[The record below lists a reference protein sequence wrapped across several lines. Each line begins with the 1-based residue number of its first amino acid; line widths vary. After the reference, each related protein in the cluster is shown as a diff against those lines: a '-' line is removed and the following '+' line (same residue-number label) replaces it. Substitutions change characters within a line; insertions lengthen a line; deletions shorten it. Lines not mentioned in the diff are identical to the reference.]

1 MRRIRICIAAF
12 RCRSAVVHPT
22 GPRASACP
30 HTTEFFPLSRLVSAL
45 RTVPLALLAGLLALP
60 VLALLGAWL
69 PWGQVESSTA
79 GILGEMATTVLPR
92 YTLTTLWLGLWVAVG
107 AAVVGSTTAAAVTLF
122 EFPGRRLLEWLLLLP
137 LAMPAYVIA
146 YAYTDFLQYSGPLQ
160 VGLRETFGLQ
170 GRLLPE
176 VRSLWG
182 AIWVF
187 TFALYPYVYLLARA
201 ALGERAAHL
210 MEAARLLGAPLSRRI
225 TSVALPLARPAVA
238 AGVALALMETLADFG
253 VTSYFGIQ
261 TFTTGILKA
270 WLSMDNRIAA
280 AQLATMLLAM
290 VLLLLWLERRAERRL
305 RFSAKGTGHA
315 GATEAQPVPL
325 HGLARWVA
333 WGVCTVPVVM
343 GFVAPVGFMLR
354 PLASDW
360 SVLPWDRFLGWA
372 WNSVRL
378 GGITAGLA
386 VMVALA
392 LAFAV
397 RRRPDMLT
405 RSVVQVA
412 SVGYA
417 VPGAVIVV
425 GLLLPVGWLQ
435 NAAPHWGVGALV
447 TTTAVG
453 IVWAYLVRFCAVA
466 LQSVQSGYARV
477 PTSLDDSAR
486 MLGAGSGRLMAQV
499 HWPLLK
505 RSTAAAAL
513 LVFVDVMKELPATMV
528 LRPFNSDTLAVVAYQ
543 LARDER
549 LGEAALPSLALVAV
563 GLIPVLLLSR
573 TLRAAPLPVRAANA
587 VAADESSASELAV
600 VEVVAE
606 TRSLVA

>member
-1 MRRIRICIAAF
+1 MHRTRF
-12 RCRSAVVHPT
+12 SLST
-22 GPRASACP
+22 L
-30 HTTEFFPLSRLVSAL
+30 PLILLV
-45 RTVPLALLAGLLALP
+45 GLLALP
-60 VLALLGAWL
+60 VLALLASWL
-69 PWGQVESSTA
+69 PWGVVQADTGA
-79 GILGEMATTVLPR
+79 ILREMASTVLPG
-92 YTLTTLWLGLWVAVG
+92 YVWTTLWLGLWVAVG
-107 AAVVGSTTAAAVTLF
+107 AAVVGTATAAAVTLF
-122 EFPGRRLLEWLLLLP
+122 EFPGRRVFEWLLLLP
-137 LAMPAYVIA
+137 LAMPAYVTA
-146 YAYTDFLQYSGPLQ
+146 YAYTDFLQFSGPLQ
-160 VGLRETFGLQ
+160 VGLRETFGLE

-187 TFALYPYVYLLARA
+187 TFSLYPYVYLLART

-225 TSVALPLARPAVA
+225 TSIALPLARPAVA

-261 TFTTGILKA
+261 TFTTGIIKA

-280 AQLATMLLAM
+280 AQLSTMLLAL
-290 VLLLLWLERRAERRL
+290 VLVLLWLEHRAERRM
-305 RFSAKGTGHA
+305 RFTAKGTGHA

-325 HGLARWVA
+325 RGLARGLA
-333 WGVCTVPVVM
+333 WGVCTLPVFM
-343 GFVAPVGFMLR
+343 GFVAPVAFMLR

-360 SVLPWDRFLGWA
+360 SVLPWSRFLEWA

-386 VMVALA
+386 VAVALA

-397 RRRPDMLT
+397 RRRPDLLT
-405 RSVVQVA
+405 RGVVRLA

-425 GLLLPVGWLQ
+425 GLLLPVGWVR
-435 NAAPHWGVGALV
+435 AHFPHWGVGALV

-466 LQSVQSGYARV
+466 LQSVQSGYARI
-477 PTSLDDSAR
+477 PASLDDSAR
-486 MLGAGSGRLMAQV
+486 MLGAGSARLMANV
-499 HWPLLK
+499 HWPLLR

-563 GLIPVLLLSR
+563 GLVPVILLSR
-573 TLRAAPLPVRAANA
+573 TLRGRA
-587 VAADESSASELAV
+587 
-600 VEVVAE
+600 
-606 TRSLVA
+606 